1 MKIAHISDLH
11 FSRSY
16 KSNNIRKTKRLIK
29 YCIEQGF
36 DHLVITGDI
45 SDNSDEKDFLILRN
59 ILNNFNLLDSG
70 KVSLTIG
77 NHDIF
82 GGVQTA
88 NDIVNFP
95 SKCLKI
101 NYDQKVKKFVSFFS
115 ELFDSAVFP
124 NPDKIF
130 PYAKIIGD
138 VAIIGINSIRHYSRI
153 KNPFASNGKIY
164 NDDFESIK
172 AMLEFDS
179 IKVRKKIVA
188 VHHHFYK
195 NSVEATSSQSN
206 LWNRIEGYTLKLRG
220 KKKLLKLFKE
230 NKVDLVLHGHSHELK
245 EYERKGI
252 KFVNAGASIDNTSS
266 TEANVFFINI
276 LEDELTVQLKTLPEI
291 NPSVPKENE
300 VPNFIPAF
308 AEKIG

>member
-115 ELFDSAVFP
+115 ELFESAVFP

-252 KFVNAGASIDNTSS
+252 KFVNAGASIDNTSP

-276 LEDELTVQLKTLPEI
+276 LENELTVQLKTLPEI
-291 NPSVPKENE
+291 NPSVPKEKE

-308 AEKIG
+308 AEKIS